1 MTAVNDQGGEINKAL
16 DVDGGEDTIPRTMQ
30 KYKERGEGWM
40 LVVDD
45 NCGFLLSSL
54 QMTNTSNLEM
64 YLSLMIDGEGSARE
78 HAALQP
84 RFYGCE
90 LIIARSFARIH
101 ETNLKVCFV
110 SRLCVRTYTLVSGSS
125 TPPLLPSISAGRKRA
140 DSTRN
145 KVSSHSGSPTNPITQ
160 RYPPTTKLK
169 PSAYQLFSLV
179 PIRQKAELS

>member
-110 SRLCVRTYTLVSGSS
+110 SRLCNRTYTLVSGSS

-145 KVSSHSGSPTNPITQ
+145 KVSSHSGLPINPIT
-160 RYPPTTKLK
+160 RKYPPTTKLRL
-169 PSAYQLFSLV
+169 SAYQLFSLA
-179 PIRQKAELS
+179 PIRQKAESS